1 VEPAHTDLIQRF
13 MLGAK
18 DLSVSIVLVGS
29 HAIRRAHEG
38 SDVDLIVIAKGG
50 REAEAIRTVADRLSR
65 TGIRQVLDCKVYTEL
80 EFSRAKSGRENRF
93 LWTCLVNGKVLS
105 GRDITR
111 EVKLLPRVVK
121 DSYWVHVQEVEDACD
136 RLSAGVQF
144 TGSCYHIYD
153 ALVTTYFVE
162 RFILNVTGPALTKG
176 DFVHSY
182 LGDQHE
188 KAHERYYWVAG
199 HIRTDTFN
207 TLRVAASVDNRF
219 GRKDYARMY
228 EKGLSI
234 LRLLRTMSARLTEWA
249 DSAD

>member
-1 VEPAHTDLIQRF
+1 MESAHTDLIQRF

-29 HAIRRAHEG
+29 HATRRAHEE

-50 REAEAIRTVADRLSR
+50 REAEVIRAVADGLNK

-80 EFSRAKSGRENRF
+80 ELSKAKSGRENRF

-121 DSYWVHVQEVEDACD
+121 DSYWVHMQEVEDACD

-153 ALVTTYFVE
+153 ALVTTYFIE
-162 RFILNVTGPALTKG
+162 RFILNATDSALTKG

-182 LGDQHE
+182 LGNQHE
-188 KAHERYYWVAG
+188 KARERYYWVTK
-199 HIRTDTFN
+199 HIRADTPN
-207 TLRVAASVDNRF
+207 TLRVATSVDRMF
-219 GRKDYARMY
+219 GRKDYTRMY
-228 EKGLSI
+228 EKGLPI
-234 LRLLRTMSARLTEWA
+234 LRLLRTMSARVSEWA